1 MDEMDFMNST
11 NHRPTDQPTTDPII
25 MFKRL
30 GKRKIFISQNT
41 HEATKMISVYYLFN
55 E

>member
-1 MDEMDFMNST
+1 MDEMGFINST
-11 NHRPTDQPTTDPII
+11 EHRPTDQPTTNPII

-30 GKRKIFISQNT
+30 GNRKIFISRNT
-41 HEATKMISVYYLFN
+41 HAAAKMISVYYLFN